1 MKHEEDTVASV
12 LQVNDMIK
20 LTIMEYILFGCLCLG
35 TISFAFLMLT
45 LALKQIKDLKEE
57 KKLSKTITDKYVCK
71 ICGKPAAVRTY
82 RNLCSSCVEELK
94 EKLKESNKKIE
105 LLQVLKEFKQQGN
118 CELCGSQLCD
128 GTLEFAQGCQ
138 KFKEFVKEKK
148 E

>member
-1 MKHEEDTVASV
+1 MVSALRV
-12 LQVNDMIK
+12 FNMIK
-20 LTIMEYILFGCLCLG
+20 FTIMEYVLFGCLCFATL
-35 TISFAFLMLT
+35 SFAFLMLT
-45 LALKQIKDLKEE
+45 LALKQIRDLRKE

-71 ICGKPAAVRTY
+71 ICGKPAAARTY

-94 EKLKESNKKIE
+94 EKLKESDKKIE